1 MKKALR
7 ILLMSPL
14 TIFASHSIDIG
25 SFYSIHKEP
34 NYRYN
39 LGGIAISYEIGN
51 SKGLK
56 ATGKMLLSS
65 NSDLLFIHSRSEF
78 RWYLPYEQFEF
89 FPFWGCHYNHHQVMK
104 REGMLGSLNRSYGP
118 LGLGFKHNFENL
130 FYEVTFAHLHPLTAN
145 FIYDENTADFWGKKL
160 YLPHSFLVDTKLS
173 YKAKDHVN
181 INLDF
186 RYTGD
191 YYQTIHDISV
201 ELSASVGF

>member
-1 MKKALR
+1 
-7 ILLMSPL
+7 
-14 TIFASHSIDIG
+14 
-25 SFYSIHKEP
+25 
-34 NYRYN
+34 
-39 LGGIAISYEIGN
+39 
-51 SKGLK
+51 
-56 ATGKMLLSS
+56 
-65 NSDLLFIHSRSEF
+65 
-78 RWYLPYEQFEF
+78 
-89 FPFWGCHYNHHQVMK
+89 
-104 REGMLGSLNRSYGP
+104 MLGSLNRSYGP